1 MMTEPLRRRRFL
13 TIAAA
18 FAGLPLLAA
27 PDRASAS
34 QQAVVWRGRALGAPA
49 TLVLNHEDRREAERL
64 VRQVA
69 AEVDRLEGIFS
80 LYCED
85 SILSELNRIGAIIA
99 PPPELVDLLRV
110 CREWHETTSGA
121 FDPSVQP
128 LFLLYA
134 RHFSE
139 AFPAAEGPA
148 SPDIRRALDRIG
160 FGSVRFDANRVAF
173 ARRGMGLTLN
183 GVAQGYIT
191 DRIVALL
198 QQAGVTSSLVDMGEN
213 RAIGAKADGSPWR
226 VGLSVSEDDKTP
238 EIVIDL
244 IDKAV
249 ATSASA
255 GFSFDPAGRFGHI
268 LDPRSG
274 LTAHRYARVSV
285 IAPDAT
291 TADILSTAL
300 SLMPVEE
307 ARILMA
313 RLPSTEASLR
323 LMTGETVALRL

>member
-1 MMTEPLRRRRFL
+1 MMTGPVRRRRFL

-18 FAGLPLLAA
+18 FAGLPLLAT
-27 PDRASAS
+27 PGRASAM
-34 QQAVVWRGRALGAPA
+34 QQAVVWRGQALGAPA
-49 TLVLNHEDRREAERL
+49 MLVLNHQDRREAERL
-64 VRQVA
+64 VVRVA

-80 LYCED
+80 LYREG
-85 SILSELNRIGAIIA
+85 SALVELNRVGAVVA
-99 PPPELVDLLRV
+99 PPPELVDLLRI
-110 CREWHETTSGA
+110 CRQWHETTAGA

-134 RHFSE
+134 RHFSQ
-139 AFPAAEGPA
+139 AFPRTEGPA
-148 SPDIRRALDRIG
+148 SPDIRQALAMTG
-160 FGSVRFDANRVAF
+160 FESVRFDENRVAF

-191 DRIVALL
+191 DRIVTLL
-198 QQAGVTSSLVDMGEN
+198 RQAGVTSSLVDMGEI
-213 RAIGAKADGSPWR
+213 RAIGARDDGSPWR
-226 VGLSVSEDDKTP
+226 AGLSVSEDDRNP
-238 EIVIDL
+238 DSVIDL

-249 ATSASA
+249 ATSSPA
-255 GFSFDPAGRFGHI
+255 GFSFDQAGRFGHI

-285 IAPDAT
+285 VAQDAT

-307 ARILMA
+307 ARALMA
-313 RLPSTEASLR
+313 RLSPTEADLR
-323 LMTGETVALRL
+323 LLSGEQVRL